1 MNKETEVILQRIQNG
16 MIVYQV
22 FLFMTKGILMQ
33 NTAGQKTPYLLM
45 TVILLIIDP
54 SKKVMDREGNGRVRG
69 SISRAEYLKN
79 GRARVLRILIFLEK
93 GLYLVRMVR

>member
-1 MNKETEVILQRIQNG
+1 

-54 SKKVMDREGNGRVRG
+54 SKKVMNGEGNGRVRG
-69 SISRAEYLKN
+69 SISRVEYLKN
-79 GRARVLRILIFLEK
+79 GRARVLPRILIFLEK
-93 GLYLVRMVR
+93 GLCLVRMVR